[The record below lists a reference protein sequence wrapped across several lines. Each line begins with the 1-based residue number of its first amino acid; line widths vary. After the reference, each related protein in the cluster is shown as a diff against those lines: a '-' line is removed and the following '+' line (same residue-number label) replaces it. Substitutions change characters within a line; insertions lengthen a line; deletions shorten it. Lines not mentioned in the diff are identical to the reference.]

1 LSTGRTD
8 LSLRATSRNVHLTS
22 ASRKGNTSETLGP
35 SAVLD
40 AFCPSA
46 RANFWGGFGYTAAMT
61 IDARL
66 LAQDEALCAVGPR
79 IKVLSRLSWPEHVVE
94 EFLADWRRGQPTLPN
109 VEYPRD
115 DYFDVAQDALIHI
128 QNKTQGV
135 DDPLYRYVHDT
146 ADSYAHA
153 AELLNAAGTPRF
165 LEISR
170 DLYGDPYDRVPGT
183 RLTHFETAAQLLD
196 VTDSLRAASA
206 HEEDLVCLTAES
218 VRDEIQHRT
227 DPFFGEHKLEIV
239 VDANLASKAAAS
251 AQRIRIRGR
260 TSFSSADIE
269 QLIEHEAFIHSAT
282 SINGRLQRL
291 RCFSLA
297 APRTTPTQEG
307 LATLAELITGSMDIS
322 RLRRLAL
329 RIGGVKRAIEGA
341 DFIDVF
347 RYFLDYGQTED
358 ESARSA
364 MRVFRG
370 GDPRGRV
377 AFTKDVVYLH
387 GLIGVHTFLR
397 RAISDG
403 RVELIPRL
411 FAGRLTLGDVIRLGP
426 AFDSGDL
433 TPGRYIAPWASDPR
447 RLAAYLAFSLV
458 LNRINIGNVQLESL
472 LER

>member
-1 LSTGRTD
+1 MAIGAGL
-8 LSLRATSRNVHLTS
+8 LT
-22 ASRKGNTSETLGP
+22 
-35 SAVLD
+35 LD
-40 AFCPSA
+40 
-46 RANFWGGFGYTAAMT
+46 
-61 IDARL
+61 D
-66 LAQDEALCAVGPR
+66 ALCAVAPK
-79 IKVLSRLSWPEHVVE
+79 IKVLSRLSWPEMVVE
-94 EFLADWRRGQPTLPN
+94 DFLASWRRGQPTLPQ
-109 VEYPRD
+109 VEYPYD
-115 DYFDVAQDALIHI
+115 ESFDAAQDTLIHI
-128 QNKTQGV
+128 QNKTKGV
-135 DDPLYRYVHDT
+135 DDPIYRYVHDT

-165 LEISR
+165 LDISR

-183 RLTHFETAAQLLD
+183 RLTHFEAAAQLLE
-196 VTDSLRAASA
+196 VTNSLRAASL
-206 HEEDLVCLTAES
+206 HEEELVCLTAAS
-218 VRDEIQHRT
+218 VRDEIQRRT
-227 DPFFGEHKLEIV
+227 DPFFGEHRIEV
-239 VDANLASKAAAS
+239 VIDSNLASKAAAA

-260 TSFSSADIE
+260 TSFTEADID

-282 SINGRLQRL
+282 ALNGRLQKL

-297 APRTTPTQEG
+297 APRTTATQEG
-307 LATLAELITGSMDIS
+307 LATMAELITGSMDLS

-347 RYFLDYGQTED
+347 RYFLDNGQSED

-426 AFDSGDL
+426 AFESGDL
-433 TPGRYIAPWASDPR
+433 QPGKYVAHWASDPR

-458 LNRINIGNVQLESL
+458 LNRINLGNVKLESI